1 MNIKQEISHFKTL
14 ITQGSDLLLLRL
26 RLLQLDAS
34 EQLANIIK
42 IIAAL
47 AIAAVLLLVGLIALL
62 FGLNTILTDEAKL
75 WVFFGI
81 TSVCILFTIALLCYI
96 PQLWRNG
103 NSSINETLQALQDD
117 LRLLHGNV
125 EKKEMLNDE
134 RNQID

>member
-1 MNIKQEISHFKTL
+1 MNIKQEINHFKTL

-81 TSVCILFTIALLCYI
+81 TSVCILSTIALLCCI
-96 PQLWRNG
+96 PKWWQNG
-103 NSSINETLQALQDD
+103 NSSINETLQALQND
-117 LRLLHGNV
+117 LRLLHGNI
-125 EKKEMLNDE
+125 EKKEMLNNE